1 MSAHPR
7 RVPGSREQ
15 RRYRADMEGEHERAL
30 EADAGGA
37 VTLAPERPSSRT
49 PVIRIVSTATNRL
62 SLSSS

>member
-1 MSAHPR
+1 
-7 RVPGSREQ
+7 
-15 RRYRADMEGEHERAL
+15 MEGEHERAL